1 MADMNAVRI
10 HQFGGPEVLVYE
22 RVLVPQITAGEVLVR
37 VAAAG
42 VNPVDWKV
50 RGGGSRIGAGASL
63 PIILGWDVS
72 GMVEAVAPDVT
83 GFKPGDEVY
92 GMVRFPELGSA
103 YAEYVAAPA
112 AHLAQKPKSLTHVE
126 AAAVPLVALTA
137 WQALFEA
144 LDLQPGQR
152 LLVHAA
158 SGGVGHVGVQLGRW
172 RGADV
177 IGTAS
182 AANAD
187 FVRGLGA
194 SDVIDYTTT
203 HFEEVVHDLDCV
215 LDCVGVETQTRSLAV
230 IRPGGKLVGI
240 TGQVEPALAEARHID
255 VQRILVHTSAE
266 QQAQIAELIDAGDLK
281 VEVGAVFPL
290 REARKAHALSETR
303 HVRGKIVLEM

>member
-1 MADMNAVRI
+1 MNAVRI

-22 RVLVPQITAGEVLVR
+22 RAPMPEIAAGEVLVR
-37 VAAAG
+37 VRAVG
-42 VNPVDWKV
+42 VNPVDWKT
-50 RGGGSRIGAGASL
+50 RSGSGRAAVGKSL

-83 GFKPGDEVY
+83 AFKPGDEVF

-112 AHLAQKPKSLTHVE
+112 TDLTPKPRSLTHVE

-137 WQALFEA
+137 WQALFDT

-152 LLVHAA
+152 ILVHAA
-158 SGGVGHVGVQLGRW
+158 AGGVGHVGVQLARW

-182 AANAD
+182 AANEA

-194 SDVIDYTTT
+194 SQVIDYTTT

-215 LDCVGVETQTRSLAV
+215 LDCVGTQTQTRSLAV

-240 TGQVEPALAEARHID
+240 TGQVEPALAAARNID
-255 VQRILVHTSAE
+255 VQRILVHTSGE
-266 QQAQIAELIDAGDLK
+266 QQAQIAELIDSGELK
-281 VEVGAVFPL
+281 VEVGEVFPL
-290 REARKAHALSETR
+290 REARQAHELSETR
-303 HVRGKIVLEM
+303 HARGKIVLEV

>member
-1 MADMNAVRI
+1 MNAVRI
-10 HQFGGPEVLVYE
+10 HQYGGPEVLVYE
-22 RVLVPQITAGEVLVR
+22 RAPVPEIAAGEVLVR

-50 RGGGSRIGAGASL
+50 RSGGSRIGAGESL

-72 GMVEAVAPDVT
+72 GTVEAVAPDVAT
-83 GFKPGDEVY
+83 LKPGDEVF

-112 AHLAQKPKSLTHVE
+112 TYLTPKPKTLTHVE

-137 WQALFEA
+137 WQALFDT

-152 LLVHAA
+152 ILVHAA
-158 SGGVGHVGVQLGRW
+158 AGGVGHVGVQLARW

-194 SDVIDYTTT
+194 SQVIDYTTT
-203 HFEEVVHDLDCV
+203 RFEDVVHDLDCV
-215 LDCVGVETQTRSLAV
+215 LDCVGVETQTRSLSV

-240 TGQVEPALAEARHID
+240 TGQVEPALAEARNITA
-255 VQRILVHTSAE
+255 QRILVHTSGE
-266 QQAQIAELIDAGDLK
+266 QQAQIAELIDAGELK

-290 REARKAHALSETR
+290 REARAAHELSETR